1 MYIYYLYLYLY
12 LHLYLYLYAK
22 CCVRPR
28 RSQALASP
36 SFRPMLPA
44 LGKPQL
50 QPHAEGAAP
59 SAAGAA
65 PPLVLIEFPCLAV
78 YTNKVRPR
86 RLRRRCAIN
95 PVRANRC
102 PSRARTRAR
111 THARALQM
119 IECLN
124 EIRQFA
130 VLSLRKWG
138 RSVPL
143 PCVLRL

>member
-1 MYIYYLYLYLY
+1 MYMYMYISIIYYLLSISIIYIYYLYLYLY
-12 LHLYLYLYAK
+12 LYAN

-44 LGKPQL
+44 LGK
-50 QPHAEGAAP
+50 PHAEGAAP

-86 RLRRRCAIN
+86 RLGRRCAIN
-95 PVRANRC
+95 PVRANCRAAL
-102 PSRARTRAR
+102 PITRTHEAHARTHTHARTR
-111 THARALQM
+111 THPADD
-119 IECLN
+119 
-124 EIRQFA
+124 
-130 VLSLRKWG
+130 
-138 RSVPL
+138 
-143 PCVLRL
+143 